1 MKEDLSQGSIFGA
14 LLEMKTFVSG
24 LPGRLNRVLEN
35 FGSPEFQVTIK
46 STESDRLIEAMQKIA
61 NRISAGIVLAALIL
75 GAALLMRVE
84 TSFRVLGYPGLAMI
98 CFAAAAGG
106 GAWLVISTFLADR
119 AGKRTKLR

>member
-1 MKEDLSQGSIFGA
+1 
-14 LLEMKTFVSG
+14 LETKNFISG
-24 LPGRLNRVLEN
+24 LPGRLNKVLEN

-84 TSFRVLGYPGLAMI
+84 TSFRVLGYPGLAMV
-98 CFAAAAGG
+98 CFIAAAGG
-106 GAWLVISTFLADR
+106 GAWLVCSTFFSDKLS
-119 AGKRTKLR
+119 KRRPR